1 MGGAI
6 GKMVPTAIVAAIVV
20 WCCWPYLE
28 HGGPG
33 EVGANAHSPQITHA
47 LLEPT
52 VAPEASRDPFHVVA
66 TAKTPGAPK
75 EKVAP
80 GTKASADSRAT
91 QKKDAAEML
100 KGLTLSGT
108 YISGSRRAALINGRL
123 WEQGQR
129 LELSK
134 DAAEPWVLAQVFPY
148 GVVIQ
153 SGAKS
158 IELKYP
164 GPEVK
169 PARTAPIAAAAA
181 PLQHK
186 RADPAVPSRPA
197 RQSPPARTAPTAK
210 ANPFKTGK

>member
-6 GKMVPTAIVAAIVV
+6 GKMFPTAIVAAIVV

-33 EVGANAHSPQITHA
+33 EVGANTHFPQITHA

-52 VAPEASRDPFHVVA
+52 AAPEPSRDPFHVVTIA
-66 TAKTPGAPK
+66 NTLGAPK
-75 EKVAP
+75 EEVAP
-80 GTKASADSRAT
+80 GTKASADSRSA
-91 QKKDAAEML
+91 QKKDAAEMR

-108 YISGSRRAALINGRL
+108 YISGSRRAALINDRL

-134 DAAEPWVLAQVFPY
+134 NAAEPWVLAQVFPY

-158 IELKYP
+158 IELEYP

-186 RADPAVPSRPA
+186 RADPALP
-197 RQSPPARTAPTAK
+197 SPPAQQSAPVRTVPTTK
-210 ANPFKTGK
+210 ANSFKASK